1 MIVSSRNFL
10 IMLAGSKIFDKKNAS
25 TGEPRKEVTNVVI
38 SSNSLREF
46 ENGMEHEF
54 QTLFSKRWETFRQ
67 LHIEWPNKW
76 NEPSW
81 KDLFSYK
88 DGSFVVKKEKI
99 DSLRYFYYEMDETY
113 PLSCIRRASEYVKHI
128 EVK

>member
-46 ENGMEHEF
+46 ENGMENEF
-54 QTLFSKRWETFRQ
+54 QTLFSRRLETFR
-67 LHIEWPNKW
+67 HIYLEWPNKW
-76 NEPSW
+76 NENQW
-81 KDLFSYK
+81 KDLFFYK
-88 DGSFVVKKEKI
+88 EGKFFVRKDRI
-99 DSLRYFYYEMDETY
+99 DALRYFYYQIDETY

>member
-46 ENGMEHEF
+46 ENGIENEF
-54 QTLFSKRWETFRQ
+54 QTLFSRRLETFR
-67 LHIEWPNKW
+67 HIYLEWPNKW
-76 NEPSW
+76 NENQW
-81 KDLFSYK
+81 KDLFFYK
-88 DGSFVVKKEKI
+88 EGKFFVRKDRI
-99 DSLRYFYYEMDETY
+99 DALRYFYYQIDETY

>member
-10 IMLAGSKIFDKKNAS
+10 IMLAGSKIFDKKTAS

-46 ENGMEHEF
+46 ENGIENEF
-54 QTLFSKRWETFRQ
+54 QTLFSRRLETFR
-67 LHIEWPNKW
+67 HIYLEWPNKW
-76 NEPSW
+76 NENQW
-81 KDLFSYK
+81 KDLFFYK
-88 DGSFVVKKEKI
+88 EGKFFVRKDRI
-99 DSLRYFYYEMDETY
+99 DALRYFYYQIDETY